1 MKTKYADNSG
11 APSAL
16 HFGTPFAMLSTLH
29 HALYYAA
36 LFAQPIALPSD
47 EQKAHQNVPVK
58 HPVTLLDNINDLK

>member
-29 HALYYAA
+29 HS
-36 LFAQPIALPSD
+36 QPIALPSD
-47 EQKAHQNVPVK
+47 EQKAHQKAPVK
-58 HPVTLLDNINDLK
+58 YPVTLLDNITPTEKKNEK